1 MQGLNA
7 VLPEGL
13 PEGMV
18 REFEDSLRPAL
29 LVRQSFLDLRDNFL
43 SLVVRRVVDLP
54 LRNWMIRDEKGV

>member
-1 MQGLNA
+1 VCVCSMQGLNA

-29 LVRQSFLDLRDNFL
+29 LVRQSFLDLRNNFWRVAYPP
-43 SLVVRRVVDLP
+43 SL
-54 LRNWMIRDEKGV
+54 NFIRDEKGV